1 MEEWMALPKIARK
14 LDMPESSARRY
25 AAALEQL
32 IPQRKAGR
40 LVLLHAPTAEM
51 VLPKAAELFAAGLR
65 LQQVRDRLQSEM
77 PRADMAVVED
87 IHQDA
92 TTQPVQLEAMPV
104 ELMRAVNAIREDMT
118 VMASTLERT
127 QAELR
132 DERKAREVL
141 ADENEELRQKMGVLE
156 NELVRLRKDRRDLEV
171 YLVDKI
177 TKLSKT

>member
-1 MEEWMALPKIARK
+1 
-14 LDMPESSARRY
+14 
-25 AAALEQL
+25 
-32 IPQRKAGR
+32 
-40 LVLLHAPTAEM
+40 
-51 VLPKAAELFAAGLR
+51 
-65 LQQVRDRLQSEM
+65 M

-156 NELVRLRKDRRDLEV
+156 NELVRLRKDRRELET
-171 YLVDKI
+171 YLVDKF
-177 TKLSKT
+177 TKLRNR